1 MKINFGERKKLAIG
15 IPTYKRPDFA
25 IRLIKEIIS
34 FEIYDQ
40 IIVSSNSY
48 EKELIDYINSINSSK
63 IIFNQQSENVGVAKN
78 YFDIIKLCDCEYL
91 HIISDEDSIYHENL
105 RALYKEISQ
114 NHNYSLV
121 IVSVNTID
129 DKVYKDA
136 SWQKNTYLKDSLGET
151 AHFGSSIIN
160 RKMIDKKMLEN
171 LYEYAKTKS
180 SVYATT
186 AAALAA
192 YSGFGKIYYFRKPIV
207 KMGTHH
213 DFSEIGNHSTYG
225 FEARLFQYMS
235 LFSFFQKI
243 KLKNKLII
251 GLYGIYYFT
260 HHALQHA
267 FRKYRENHL
276 KFFFNFYQN
285 YPMNTF
291 SQKCAYICLIKAFY
305 FYFLYFGFRSRLSR
319 IFKLYLNFFF
329 K

>member
-1 MKINFGERKKLAIG
+1 MGIKINKNKKLAVG

-25 IRLIKEIIS
+25 IKLIKEIIS
-34 FEIYDQ
+34 LEIYDQ
-40 IIVSSNSY
+40 IIISSNSN
-48 EKELIDYINSINSSK
+48 EKQLTDFINSINSSK
-63 IIFNQQSENVGVAKN
+63 IIFNQQSKNVGMAKN
-78 YFDIIKLCDCEYL
+78 YFDIIKLCECEYL
-91 HIISDEDSIYHENL
+91 HMISDEDSVYHENL
-105 RALYKEISQ
+105 RALYKEICQ
-114 NHNYSLV
+114 NHNYSLI

-129 DKVYKDA
+129 NKVYKDA

-160 RKMIDKKMLEN
+160 RKMIDKKMLKN

-180 SVYATT
+180 SVYPTT

-213 DFSEIGNHSTYG
+213 NFSEISGPSTYG
-225 FEARLFQYMS
+225 FEVRLHQYMS

-260 HHALQHA
+260 HHALQDA
-267 FRKYRENHL
+267 VRKYNNKPSTE
-276 KFFFNFYQN
+276 FINFYKR
-285 YPMNTF
+285 YSFKPIDKKIAF
-291 SQKCAYICLIKAFY
+291 LILINAFY
-305 FYFLYFGFRSRLSR
+305 FFYYYFKLRINLSRL
-319 IFKLYLNFFF
+319 IKPLFKKKF
-329 K
+329 